1 MRSAC
6 AISGREIARIDT
18 EITEYKIS
26 LFPPSLPSFP
36 RFRNFDS
43 ERERQRESYLPLFTE
58 KTVKLDDQKATRWK
72 QHPGYCSI
80 NLLGGMYREYDSLFF
95 RIEISFL
102 LERRAVNFYAS
113 SENVSA
119 IKY

>member
-18 EITEYKIS
+18 EIREYKIP
-26 LFPPSLPSFP
+26 LFPPSLPFLVFEISIQK
-36 RFRNFDS
+36 
-43 ERERQRESYLPLFTE
+43 ERERYLPLFTE

-72 QHPGYCSI
+72 QHPVYCSI
-80 NLLGGMYREYDSLFF
+80 NLLGGMYREYYSLFF

>member
-1 MRSAC
+1 MRLRVS
-6 AISGREIARIDT
+6 IPKSRNI
-18 EITEYKIS
+18 KFS
-26 LFPPSLPSFP
+26 PSFPSFP

-43 ERERQRESYLPLFTE
+43 EKERQREREGYLPLFTE

>member
-18 EITEYKIS
+18 EITEYKIP

-43 ERERQRESYLPLFTE
+43 ERER
-58 KTVKLDDQKATRWK
+58 
-72 QHPGYCSI
+72 
-80 NLLGGMYREYDSLFF
+80 
-95 RIEISFL
+95 EISTVVHRENGKTGRSKGDTMETTSGL
-102 LERRAVNFYAS
+102 LFYKLIGRY
-113 SENVSA
+113 VP
-119 IKY
+119 

>member
-18 EITEYKIS
+18 EITEYKIP
-26 LFPPSLPSFP
+26 LFPLSLPFLVFEISIQK
-36 RFRNFDS
+36 
-43 ERERQRESYLPLFTE
+43 ERDKKRYLPLFTE
-58 KTVKLDDQKATRWK
+58 KTVKLDDQKRHTME